1 MRNVK
6 LLLLLLIS
14 IPITANAF
22 TVPEKFY
29 SDDVSP
35 ILLRESPYSFDK
47 TVNNLKKAISG
58 RNFRVLK
65 IQKVD
70 HGFVDEDKESNDMVI
85 YFCNFSLVSVAI
97 KVDTRVGQFL
107 PCRITIIERDGK
119 VYLMTMNPRTI
130 ADLLD
135 NPEMK
140 KICERVTNMYFD
152 ILDEV
157 TI

>member
-1 MRNVK
+1 MK
-6 LLLLLLIS
+6 LLLLIFIT
-14 IPITANAF
+14 IPLTANAF
-22 TVPEKFY
+22 SIPEKYF

-35 ILLRESPYSFDK
+35 ILLRESPYSFEK
-47 TVNNLKKAISG
+47 TVSNLKKSING

-70 HGFVDEDKESNDMVI
+70 HGFVDEDTKSNDLVI

-97 KVDTRVGQFL
+97 KKDSRVGQFL

-119 VYLMTMNPRTI
+119 VYLMTINPNSI
-130 ADLLD
+130 AGLLD
-135 NPEMK
+135 NPNLK
-140 KICERVTNMYFD
+140 NICNKVTNMYFD